1 MRCVES
7 NIMNGWN
14 NDLWLSCNATHFI
27 SKILKKKKTAHYP
40 RFLLLAQSDTLGKH
54 FMEREKLD
62 LR

>member
-1 MRCVES
+1 MQLTLFPR
-7 NIMNGWN
+7 
-14 NDLWLSCNATHFI
+14 F
-27 SKILKKKKTAHYP
+27 KKKKKTAHYP

>member
-1 MRCVES
+1 MQLTLFPR
-7 NIMNGWN
+7 
-14 NDLWLSCNATHFI
+14 FK
-27 SKILKKKKTAHYP
+27 KIKTAHYP